1 MSMPPPFPPQQ
12 PYPPGPPQS
21 PYGPQPGPYIPG
33 QASHPVMTGVWVPP
47 QPVPRKKRTG
57 LIAGIVA
64 GSLVTLAAV
73 GYGLV
78 QVVGPVKLPDGN
90 WPEAT
95 HRLTA
100 PGTVLEGS
108 YALAEDASDTEGQQI
123 RRGINDHRVR
133 DRGMTVTSYIT
144 KDGENALRL
153 NGLYGT
159 IREPDSVRVEV
170 LTALEEPSEGD
181 TFYLPPVD
189 FHPAGHDVTVRCAV
203 RDMAQNKPVTQVGC
217 AWADPNTTA
226 VVLFTSTTLDR
237 QKPEEVALA
246 PYADLT
252 AQLREDMRQPLS

>member
-1 MSMPPPFPPQQ
+1 
-12 PYPPGPPQS
+12 
-21 PYGPQPGPYIPG
+21 
-33 QASHPVMTGVWVPP
+33 MTGVWLPP

-57 LIAGIVA
+57 LIAGIVT
-64 GSLVTLAAV
+64 GSLVTLGAV
-73 GYGLV
+73 GYALV

-95 HRLTA
+95 HQLTA

-108 YALAEDASDTEGQQI
+108 YALAQDASDTEGQQI

-133 DRGMTVTSYIT
+133 DRGMTVTSYLT
-144 KDGENALRL
+144 KDGESALQL
-153 NGLYGT
+153 NGLYGK
-159 IREPDSVRVEV
+159 IKEPDSVRVEV

-181 TFYLPPVD
+181 TFYLPPND

-203 RDMAQNKPVTQVGC
+203 RDMAENRPVTQVAC

-226 VVLFTSTTLDR
+226 VALFTSTTLDA
-237 QKPEEVALA
+237 QKPEQVVLD

-252 AQLREDMRQPLS
+252 ARLREDVRQPLS